1 MTTVLVEELV
11 AGLHQNDDME
21 QLSSENE
28 KPKPKSGDGKKDL
41 KGEAKE
47 EPSAEGDG
55 SGSSTKIISKHIVV
69 LTVKVIRSFFPAL
82 KTCSMVFFLLFLFYK
97 ALRNLCFDCICDR
110 DQSLAFLDSK
120 RSI

>member
-41 KGEAKE
+41 KGEAEE

-69 LTVKVIRSFFPAL
+69 LTVKVIRSFFPVL
-82 KTCSMVFFLLFLFYK
+82 KTCSLVFFFVVFVL
-97 ALRNLCFDCICDR
+97 
-110 DQSLAFLDSK
+110 QSLEKSVF
-120 RSI
+120 